1 MKMKNNSANKWNID
15 LGIVLLITG
24 ALSNITIWIGAFVST
39 ETAGPVGDWVRQWLL
54 PILGGVSG
62 LAMGFTVAVGLVYV
76 IAKLNAMKP
85 TVERKVAGKKKGTK
99 KIKTMPNRRYVMGW
113 AAIILLLGIS
123 PALLAPYVYMTISG
137 TTTLFLV
144 LGDWA
149 GLWSVGRI
157 LAADLA
163 MGAVALVQGV
173 HLPAN
178 APASGPSGVTT
189 SAAQSGSQPVRSAKG
204 AADSGSKTART
215 QKTATES
222 APEMR
227 QCDVP
232 GCEIAYRWPNGKG
245 GHLKKYHPD
254 LVIQKGIPA
263 KMALPIKQEVDKK

>member
-1 MKMKNNSANKWNID
+1 MNKYAGKEIKKPFQID
-15 LGIVLLITG
+15 LGIFLLITG

-76 IAKLNAMKP
+76 IAKLNAMRP
-85 TVERKVAGKKKGTK
+85 TVDRKVAGKKKGTK

-173 HLPAN
+173 HLPSNAPAN
-178 APASGPSGVTT
+178 APTSTVT
-189 SAAQSGSQPVRSAKG
+189 SAPQSGSQPVRTAKP
-204 AADSGSKTART
+204 AT
-215 QKTATES
+215 KTATS
-222 APEMR
+222 AKEMR
-227 QCDVP
+227 P
-232 GCEIAYRWPNGKG
+232 CEIEGCGILYVWPQGKG
-245 GHLKKYHPD
+245 AHMKAYHKD

-263 KMALPIKQEVDKK
+263 RVSLPINQEVEKKS